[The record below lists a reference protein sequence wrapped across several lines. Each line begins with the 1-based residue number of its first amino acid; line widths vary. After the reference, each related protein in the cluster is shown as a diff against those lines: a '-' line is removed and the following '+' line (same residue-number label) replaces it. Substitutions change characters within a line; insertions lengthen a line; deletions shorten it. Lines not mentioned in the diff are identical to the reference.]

1 MNFETTM
8 PAASAGRSNTK
19 RRRVLA
25 TWALAMVCQYGVAP
39 AALAIGNSAR
49 AGSVDAASN
58 AANNA
63 AIVPAA
69 ASGAVAPLPANAIAR
84 VNDVLITR
92 DQFEQARR
100 VANTPDTPE
109 ARAALKNQLIA
120 REVLRQAAVKAHYD
134 TQAQVLAAVEQAKT
148 TAMTEFWLHDQVRPA
163 SVTDAQVRAKY
174 DEVVGLLGDTELKPS
189 AIVLKDRAAA
199 DAALAQLERGADFAQ
214 LARQLSQG
222 PGAQQGGALNWVSF
236 RLPIPEGGEQNWPQP
251 LAQALVALPRGGMSR
266 APIEAAG
273 GYWILRVDDKRATR
287 IPAFDDVKAALRQ
300 QLETAALQRATIEVV
315 VDLLK
320 QARIQQ

>member
-25 TWALAMVCQYGVAP
+25 TWALAMVCQCGVAP

-49 AGSVDAASN
+49 AGSVDAA
-58 AANNA
+58 NNA

-69 ASGAVAPLPANAIAR
+69 ASGAVVPLPANAIAR

-100 VANTPDTPE
+100 VANTPDTPDTPE